1 VDFGDGNFTDMNN
14 AWGIKDTTA
23 ASVDGGLTFGDIDG
37 DGDLDIIGYN
47 ETFPTRTLNV
57 YRSDPAQQNRLN
69 VRPVGWRAMPAGGV
83 TSRSATASRVR
94 SQSARPLQS
103 VSAWAKEHV

>member
-1 VDFGDGNFTDMNN
+1 MTDTKPEE
-14 AWGIKDTTA
+14 WETVTVTA
-23 ASVDGGLTFGDIDG
+23 LPLGW
-37 DGDLDIIGYN
+37 
-47 ETFPTRTLNV
+47 LNV